1 MGEWF
6 EGTYGWLV
14 AFLAVVGTGTGIY
27 TFMKKGFSAILK
39 PVNVK
44 LETLSTDINKKIDK
58 VQETLDEKLDKVDK
72 NATMN
77 YLVARMDEIE
87 KGTELDGVARKR
99 FIDELEHYINDLGGN
114 SYILDEAQ
122 RFGFTVKKK

>member
-6 EGTYGWLV
+6 NQTYAWVV

-27 TFMKKGFSAILK
+27 TFLKKGVNAVLK

-44 LETLSTDINKKIDK
+44 LETLATDVNGKIDK
-58 VQETLDEKLDKVDK
+58 VQRTLDEKLDRVDK

-77 YLVARMDEIE
+77 YLVARMDEID
-87 KGTELDGVARKR
+87 KGNKLDGVARKR
-99 FIDELEHYINDLGGN
+99 FIDELEHYVNDLDGN

-122 RFGFTVKKK
+122 RLGFNIKKK